1 MENIVDQ
8 SVQPEIIK
16 IKIKRKQKQSPT
28 TEPQPTPPPII
39 EPQPTMSLAEL
50 YIASLS
56 EKDLMAYQIA
66 KNHLESTF
74 SLEKSNGFIE
84 WKKK

>member
-1 MENIVDQ
+1 METTNEQ
-8 SVQPEIIK
+8 SAQPKPII
-16 IKIKRKQKQSPT
+16 IKIKRKQT
-28 TEPQPTPPPII
+28 PTPTPHII
-39 EPQPTMSLAEL
+39 EPQSTQTLTEL

-56 EKDLMAYQIA
+56 EKDLMAYEIA

-84 WKKK
+84 WKKKYSTL